1 MCKFLCESKLH
12 AMRSHERSRFGLL
25 DASAFLLA
33 STAYNPLADSVENGS
48 FDGSAFLQVY
58 NAE

>member
-1 MCKFLCESKLH
+1 
-12 AMRSHERSRFGLL
+12 MRSHERSRFGLL